1 MLGTLVGGLLCDQ
14 NMIFEDEFDKAL
26 FACIN
31 DNAKGHSKHCARN
44 AIRHLERAW
53 NLRAIDPEMAVFRAI
68 TAEEEA
74 ATAIF
79 LVLKEQGY
87 ENAEKIKF
95 KKHSYKQALEPF
107 LRGIGKFA
115 DKLSKE
121 PGFPFGEKYELSLV
135 GKGNEKKL
143 SLSFNFQG
151 RMITGIPPL
160 GFSIKLN
167 DRQYFFDKEL
177 LEITSGKT
185 REDIVKHV
193 KGIANRRNELL
204 YAQPNGIP
212 NVSNVDGFLKKRR
225 DVVIGFLRVYG
236 LVYPY
241 REKAMFVQQALN
253 AFLVMMGEI
262 EEVVE

>member
-1 MLGTLVGGLLCDQ
+1 
-14 NMIFEDEFDKAL
+14 MIFEAEFDKEL

-31 DNAKGHSKHCARN
+31 NNAKGHSKHCVRN
-44 AIRHLERAW
+44 AIHHLERAW
-53 NLRAIDPEMAVFRAI
+53 NIREIDPEMAVFRAI

-107 LRGIGKFA
+107 LRAVSKFA
-115 DKLSKE
+115 EKWSNE
-121 PGFPFGEKYELSLV
+121 PGFPFGSKYVLSLE
-135 GKGNEKKL
+135 GKGQEKKL
-143 SLSFNFQG
+143 SLSFNFQKG
-151 RMITGIPPL
+151 MITCIPPL

-167 DRQYFFDKEL
+167 DKQYFFEKEL

-193 KGIANRRNELL
+193 ETIANRRNELL

-212 NVSNVDGFLKKRR
+212 SVSN
-225 DVVIGFLRVYG
+225 
-236 LVYPY
+236 
-241 REKAMFVQQALN
+241 
-253 AFLVMMGEI
+253 
-262 EEVVE
+262 